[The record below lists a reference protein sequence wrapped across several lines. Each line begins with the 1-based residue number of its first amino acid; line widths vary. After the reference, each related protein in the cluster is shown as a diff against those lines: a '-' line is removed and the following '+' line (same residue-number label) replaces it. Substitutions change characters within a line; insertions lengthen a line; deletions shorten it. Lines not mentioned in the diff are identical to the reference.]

1 MARRMTAGSHLLESS
16 ASWRRLVTTAVLA
29 LVVVAVGGLLLRG
42 AGAVEMPLSEAVNR
56 LHMGVVAELGD
67 LLYRWAGPVPAIVA
81 TVLVTA
87 VVLIVSRDLRVASTF
102 AVTIAVTWL
111 SMALVKLAVDR
122 PRPDASLLSSP
133 YQPLQHDASFP
144 SGHAAF
150 LTIFAVTLVALIH
163 RRDLRI
169 LAAVAAVLLVGG
181 ALLLLT
187 IDGVH
192 YPTDVTASVLWAL
205 AVGPLVRAVWVR
217 IVLPRVPGL
226 RAERP
231 GRGTARHR
239 LA

>member
-1 MARRMTAGSHLLESS
+1 MTAGSHLLESS

-29 LVVVAVGGLLLRG
+29 VVAVTSGGLLLRT
-42 AGAVEMPLSEAVNR
+42 AGAVEMPLSQALNR
-56 LHMGVVAELGD
+56 LHAGFVAELGD
-67 LLYRWAGPVPAIVA
+67 LLYRWAGPVPAIVSTA
-81 TVLVTA
+81 LVTA
-87 VVLIVSRDLRVASTF
+87 VILIVSRDLRVASTF

-111 SMALVKLAVDR
+111 SMALVKLTVDR

-133 YQPLQHDASFP
+133 FQPLQHDASYP

-150 LTIFAVTLVALIH
+150 LTIFAVTLVALIR

-169 LAAVAAVLLVGG
+169 VAAAAAVLLVVG

-205 AVGPLVRAVWVR
+205 AVGPLVRAAWVR
-217 IVLPRVPGL
+217 IALPRIPGL
-226 RAERP
+226 GSERP
-231 GRGTARHR
+231 GRGAVKHR
-239 LA
+239 LT

>member
-1 MARRMTAGSHLLESS
+1 MTAGSHLLESS

-29 LVVVAVGGLLLRG
+29 VVAVTSGGLLLRT
-42 AGAVEMPLSEAVNR
+42 AGAVEMPLSQALNR
-56 LHMGVVAELGD
+56 LHAGFVAELGD

-81 TVLVTA
+81 TALVTA
-87 VVLIVSRDLRVASTF
+87 VILIVSRDLRVASTF

-111 SMALVKLAVDR
+111 SMALVKLTVDR

-133 YQPLQHDASFP
+133 FQPLQHDASYP

-150 LTIFAVTLVALIH
+150 LTIFAVTLVALIR

-169 LAAVAAVLLVGG
+169 VAAAAAVLLVGG

-205 AVGPLVRAVWVR
+205 AVGPLVRAAWVR
-217 IVLPRVPGL
+217 IALPRIPGL
-226 RAERP
+226 RSERP
-231 GRGTARHR
+231 GRGAVKHR
-239 LA
+239 LT

>member
-1 MARRMTAGSHLLESS
+1 MTAGSHLLESS
-16 ASWRRLVTTAVLA
+16 ASWRRLIAAASVI
-29 LVVVAVGGLLLRG
+29 LVVVTVGGLLLRA
-42 AGAVEMPLSEAVNR
+42 AGDIEMPFSEALNR
-56 LHMGVVAELGD
+56 LHTGVVAELGD

-81 TVLVTA
+81 TGLVTA
-87 VVLIVSRDLRVASTF
+87 VILIVSRDLRVASTF

-111 SMALVKLAVDR
+111 SMALVKLTVDR

-133 YQPLQHDASFP
+133 FQPLQHDASYP

-150 LTIFAVTLVALIH
+150 LTIFAVTLVALIR

-169 LAAVAAVLLVGG
+169 VAAAAAVLLVGG

-205 AVGPLVRAVWVR
+205 AVGPLVRAAWVR
-217 IVLPRVPGL
+217 IALPRIPGL
-226 RAERP
+226 RSERP
-231 GRGTARHR
+231 GRGAVKHR
-239 LA
+239 LG

>member
-1 MARRMTAGSHLLESS
+1 MTAGSHLLVSS

-56 LHMGVVAELGD
+56 LHTGFVAELGD

-81 TVLVTA
+81 TGLVTA
-87 VVLIVSRDLRVASTF
+87 VILVVCRDLRVASTF

-122 PRPDASLLSSP
+122 PRPDARLLSSP
-133 YQPLQHDASFP
+133 YKPLQHDASFP

-150 LTIFAVTLVALIH
+150 LTIFAVTLVALI
-163 RRDLRI
+163 RRTGLRI
-169 LAAVAAVLLVGG
+169 VAAVAAVLLVGG

-205 AVGPLVRAVWVR
+205 AVGPLVRSAWVR
-217 IVLPRVPGL
+217 IVLPRIPGP

-231 GRGTARHR
+231 GGGLARHR